1 MTETIA
7 EQING
12 LVSIYMIG
20 SFVMKKLMNLFNIQ
34 YKVDLSIKHLI
45 TPNIVTQFARHLE
58 TYSSFL

>member
-20 SFVMKKLMNLFNIQ
+20 SFVMKKLMDLFNIQ

-45 TPNIVTQFARHLE
+45 TPNIVTQLARHLE